1 MLSSLEQEL
10 IRPSGSPELW
20 RKAPTGHRCLA
31 RRRVQWVRL
40 TKTLDTKLAETSFG
54 VTLILNKTNMDH
66 CRSCVLSE
74 FAVFGLFP
82 LSRLQVILL
91 FFICAHYLEGFI

>member
-1 MLSSLEQEL
+1 MGTLNQNSRYEAGRNL
-10 IRPSGSPELW
+10 IRCHPYP
-20 RKAPTGHRCLA
+20 
-31 RRRVQWVRL
+31 
-40 TKTLDTKLAETSFG
+40 
-54 VTLILNKTNMDH
+54 NKTNMDH

-91 FFICAHYLEGFI
+91 FFICAHYPEGFI